1 MNKTFKKITDSKVA
15 SLGLIISGMLVA
27 FAAVAVYS
35 KTSQPSRSTELNQE
49 QSYGPLGYGRGNGQ
63 KQMDWQGRNKK
74 VGTNL
79 QGKSTNTDNLTLNKQ
94 NCLMDGCLLV
104 EDANYPVEELDVQ
117 TIKYLEMGLADERK
131 ALATY
136 EATMEKFGNVRPFI
150 NIARAE
156 EQHISMLKAL
166 FDKYGVA
173 IPKDTTQVGKL
184 PATLQ
189 EVCAVG
195 VQAEIDNDKL
205 YQDMM
210 PNIKQEDIK
219 TVFTSLANASKE
231 MHLPAFER
239 CAN

>member
-1 MNKTFKKITDSKVA
+1 MDKDVIKKVSDTDS
-15 SLGLIISGMLVA
+15 
-27 FAAVAVYS
+27 
-35 KTSQPSRSTELNQE
+35 
-49 QSYGPLGYGRGNGQ
+49 
-63 KQMDWQGRNKK
+63 QGK
-74 VGTNL
+74 GTNAN
-79 QGKSTNTDNLTLNKQ
+79 QTLTKQ

-104 EDANYPVEELDVQ
+104 EDAEYPVEELDNQ
-117 TIKYLEMGLADERK
+117 TIEYLKIGLADERK

-136 EATMEKFGNVRPFI
+136 QATMDKFGNVRPFI

-166 FDKYGVA
+166 FDKYGVE
-173 IPKDTTQVGKL
+173 IPADTIEVGEL

-195 VQAEIDNDKL
+195 VQAEIDNDQL
-205 YQDMM
+205 YQDMI
-210 PNIKQEDIK
+210 PNIAQEDIK